1 MTVNSADVSKGQY
14 EASSRNC
21 HKSGDFAKIGRGGGN
36 ISNTRKSVS
45 SDIQTLRGGLKK
57 TRISRVFFNQL

>member
-1 MTVNSADVSKGQY
+1 MTVNSVDASKGQY

-21 HKSGDFAKIGRGGGN
+21 HKSGGFAKIGRGGGN

-57 TRISRVFFNQL
+57 QGSAEFFFNQL